1 MKLVHPILNQPIN
14 WNECLI
20 QSFVIENPKMYREFV
35 EELYQQMEG
44 SKGNF
49 VLSEDNELLDL
60 SKYAELISDI
70 IKINTDSKKI
80 ITGVIKD
87 LTDIAINERHFE
99 ILELYRRINEEIS
112 NIIFSSGIDIVFDD
126 INDISQILKLY
137 NVKPNDEKTTL
148 AERILFYME
157 LCEKYLKKHLFIFF
171 NLHSY
176 FAKEELELLF
186 KNIQY
191 SKYNVFIVERYDFI
205 ASIMEQKRIIDIDLC
220 EI

>member
-191 SKYNVFIVERYDFI
+191 SKYNVFIVE
-205 ASIMEQKRIIDIDLC
+205 
-220 EI
+220 